1 MLTKHL
7 IFLAILT
14 TIFVR
19 LFFRL
24 LGKTDSRHTVT
35 TLCIVVVALIL
46 YSVLAAFKMDQLSR
60 DIICPEYEKLEN
72 VYQLK

>member
-1 MLTKHL
+1 MLAKHL

-46 YSVLAAFKMDQLSR
+46 YSVIAAFKMDQPSR
-60 DIICPEYEKLEN
+60 GIVCPECKQPKNVHKL
-72 VYQLK
+72 K